1 MADLKSVGVRL
12 YALNADYK
20 KSMKESGDSTQAFGK
35 VSGVALAAVGTA
47 AAAFALKAADSYVA
61 YGKTIMGLSRV
72 TGESVETMSK
82 LNFAANRSGISSQTL
97 ASAMKFLGK
106 NIASGNAEFDKLG
119 VSTKNA
125 DGSFRGT
132 HDVLLDTADA
142 VSKLQKGAAQ
152 TDAILKIFGRS
163 GLDMGMMLG
172 KGRDGILA
180 MEGEAKKY
188 GLVLTQDNIPAI
200 MENIKA
206 HRAMDAAM
214 QGAQNQIGQNVLPV
228 LTSAIQLFANLPGPI
243 ASSIAPLAGVTGG
256 VILLSKAT
264 AMLGLSMGPLAAVV
278 ALVGGGYV
286 LVSQRLQSGAKDV
299 DTFKK
304 SVDNTVA
311 GAKTMDDLNRI
322 FGKTQEQMHGL
333 KQAADDVH
341 APWDVF
347 FKKDLRDGTAALG
360 VSLIAQE
367 ALRQEVLQYA
377 AAHNISTDAAILAIQ
392 AERAK
397 AKAVAEHGDA
407 AKMTTEE
414 IQALTE
420 ANKAENDALR
430 ASMDPSFAAIDAV
443 KKLGEAKQ
451 KNAEAEWAVVA
462 AQNNYNQA
470 VLLYGP
476 NSQVALDALWKL
488 NDAKAAQTGTTN
500 DLARANLDLDVAVNN
515 LTTAVK
521 TNPGAF
527 DEAKATMDTWVAQ
540 GRITRAQ
547 ADKIIYGMWLVKGKA
562 DELNGTQVVLNVQ
575 TQGLHDALAGFANLA
590 QFTGAK
596 INTSWNIGDIGKT
609 LADQRA
615 FWGGGA
621 RASGGPVSAG
631 TPYLVGEKGP
641 ELFTPGASGNITA
654 NGKWGAWG
662 GGKTVY
668 EDGSYKGMPEWAK
681 KAHDFAEMIQKQE
694 ALRAH
699 PELQGRPGWG
709 AGADFSQWGKAGSN
723 PFAGWDPAADFSKW
737 GTAATATARGAA
749 SSGSVTSYNTYNVTV
764 QAPLGV
770 NVDDVVRK
778 ISDGLR
784 RHEDARNGQR

>member
-20 KSMKESGDSTQAFGK
+20 KSMKESGDATQSFGK

-47 AAAFALKAADSYVA
+47 AAAFAMKAADSYVA
-61 YGKTIMGLSRV
+61 YGKTIMGLARIS
-72 TGESVETMSK
+72 GENVETMSK
-82 LNFAANRSGISSQTL
+82 LNFAAQQTGVSAETLSAGI
-97 ASAMKFLGK
+97 KFLQK
-106 NIASGNAEFDKLG
+106 NMASGSAEFEKLN
-119 VSTKNA
+119 VTTKNA
-125 DGSFRGT
+125 DGSYRNVHAVF
-132 HDVLLDTADA
+132 LDTADA
-142 VSKLQKGAAQ
+142 ISKMSNATEKA
-152 TDAILKIFGRS
+152 DAIRQIFGRN
-163 GLDMGMMLG
+163 GQALG
-172 KGRDGILA
+172 ALLNKGRDGIIALESA
-180 MEGEAKKY
+180 ASKY

-200 MENIKA
+200 QANIKA
-206 HRAMDAAM
+206 HREMDAAM

-228 LTSAIQLFANLPGPI
+228 LTSAIQLFSNLPGPI

-264 AMLGLSMGPLAAVV
+264 AMLGLSMGPLAAVI

-430 ASMDPSFAAIDAV
+430 AQMDPSFAAIDAV

-488 NDAKAAQTGTTN
+488 NDAKAAQAGTTN

-521 TNPGAF
+521 TNPAAF

-596 INTSWNIGDIGKT
+596 INAGWNVGDIGKT

-615 FWGGGA
+615 FWGGPA
-621 RASGGPVSAG
+621 RASGGPVSAR
-631 TPYLVGEKGP
+631 TAYLVGEDGP
-641 ELFTPGASGNITA
+641 ELFTPGVSGNITA

-662 GGKTVY
+662 AGKKVY
-668 EDGSYKGMPEWAK
+668 EDGSFAGMSPAEKA
-681 KAHDFAEMIQKQE
+681 AHDFAESIQRQE
-694 ALRAH
+694 AMRQH
-699 PELQGRPGWG
+699 PELIGRPGWG
-709 AGADFSQWGKAGSN
+709 TPAVNPFAGWDPRADFSQWGKAMPASGGGS
-723 PFAGWDPAADFSKW
+723 GSS
-737 GTAATATARGAA
+737 GAA
-749 SSGSVTSYNTYNVTV
+749 PVVHNHYTIQNLNAPYFTGDRASLVRGLASDLATV
-764 QAPLGV
+764 E
-770 NVDDVVRK
+770 N
-778 ISDGLR
+778 STR
-784 RHEDARNGQR
+784 RR

>member
-12 YALNADYK
+12 YAVNADYK
-20 KSMKESGDSTQAFGK
+20 KSMKESGDATQSFGK

-61 YGKTIMGLSRV
+61 YGKTIMGLSRIS
-72 TGESVETMSK
+72 GESVETMSK
-82 LNFAANRSGISSQTL
+82 MAFAAQQSGVSAETL
-97 ASAMKFLGK
+97 TTGIKFLQK
-106 NIASGNAEFDKLG
+106 NMASGNAEFEKMG
-119 VSTKNA
+119 VSVKNA
-125 DGSFRGT
+125 DGSFRNV
-132 HDVLLDTADA
+132 HAVFLDTADA
-142 VSKLQKGAAQ
+142 ISKMSNATEKA
-152 TDAILKIFGRS
+152 DAIRQIFGRN
-163 GLDMGMMLG
+163 GQALG
-172 KGRDGILA
+172 ALLNKGRDGIIAL
-180 MEGEAKKY
+180 EGAAQKY
-188 GLVLTQDNIPAI
+188 GLVLTQDNLPAI
-200 MENIKA
+200 QANIKA
-206 HRAMDAAM
+206 HREMDAAM

-228 LTSAIQLFANLPGPI
+228 LTSAINLFSNLPGPI

-264 AMLGLSMGPLAAVV
+264 AMLGVSLGPIGALI

-286 LVSQRLQSGAKDV
+286 LISQRLQSGAKDV
-299 DTFKK
+299 DGFKK

-311 GAKTMDDLNRI
+311 GAKSMEDIDRI
-322 FGKTQEQMHGL
+322 MGKTREQMHGL

-347 FKKDLRDGTAALG
+347 FKKDLRDGTQALG

-367 ALRQEVLQYA
+367 ALKQEVLQYA
-377 AAHNISTDAAILAIQ
+377 AAHNISTEAAILAIQ

-540 GRITRAQ
+540 GRLTRAQ

-694 ALRAH
+694 ALRAN
-699 PELQGRPGWG
+699 PQLQGRPGWG
-709 AGADFSQWGKAGSN
+709 TLAANPFAGWAADADFSQWGKAVPAS
-723 PFAGWDPAADFSKW
+723 AG
-737 GTAATATARGAA
+737 ARGGGAA
-749 SSGSVTSYNTYNVTV
+749 PVVHNHYTIQNLNAPYFTGDRASLVRGLASDLATV
-764 QAPLGV
+764 E
-770 NVDDVVRK
+770 N
-778 ISDGLR
+778 STR
-784 RHEDARNGQR
+784 RR